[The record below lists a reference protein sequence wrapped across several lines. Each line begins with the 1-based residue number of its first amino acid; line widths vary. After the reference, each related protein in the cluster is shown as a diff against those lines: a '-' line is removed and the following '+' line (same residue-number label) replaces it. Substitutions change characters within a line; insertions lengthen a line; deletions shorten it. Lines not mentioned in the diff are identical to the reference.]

1 MQGLEEIAIIH
12 SIDDYQ
18 AALSLKEFLKL
29 NGFSYFTY
37 AYNEIY
43 DELNDLLKESNN
55 HFDLIVYIND
65 VSGKF
70 QKRFGHLTNYNI
82 NVNIAQEQ
90 LWKRSIRNGN
100 KKWQILD
107 SDVLKNIWSQILT
120 TVYADR
126 NVDINESMKLIGHI
140 INVYCKYDLLR
151 KLLNNT
157 ESWFTQ
163 IRIEQGV
170 EAYQNSLL
178 DLKKEWKEA
187 LNILEHP
194 PQTVAVRGK
203 IVGEEHFDYAVL
215 YCKRKINEI
224 CNLLNQSIEY
234 DSWTLLTEADKMHTK
249 YEDDFYMA
257 ENIIAQTAI
266 KSSEYKSLSILAI
279 RNCTQKCHVPAC
291 NSFHF
296 YRMGK
301 LYEKAN
307 KNVQAELSYEDAYRL
322 NPLNFRALYKIAMDS
337 LNEKYSEA
345 ARKEFESI
353 LRMLHIPLQ
362 DNKAMENIVK
372 KFPALEL
379 EYICKCCVL
388 LADIELHVE
397 KPDYGYYNYCLSMMD
412 VVVKNVKANQF
423 ICEMYWDHPDY
434 VEHLEK
440 RLTMNAIRKKVH
452 L

>member
-55 HFDLIVYIND
+55 HFDLIVYSND

-70 QKRFGHLTNYNI
+70 QEKFGHLTNYNI
-82 NVNIAQEQ
+82 NVNIAQET
-90 LWKRSIRNGN
+90 LWKIIRTNQN
-100 KKWQILD
+100 KKRQILD
-107 SDVLKNIWSQILT
+107 SVVLKNIWSQILT

-140 INVYCKYDLLR
+140 IDVYCEYDLLR

-163 IRIEQGV
+163 IRTEQGA

-194 PQTVAVRGK
+194 PQTVALREK

-307 KNVQAELSYEDAYRL
+307 KNVQAEQSYEDAYRL
-322 NPLNFRALYKIAMDS
+322 NPLNFRALYKIAVDS
-337 LNEKYSEA
+337 LNGKYSEA
-345 ARKEFESI
+345 ARRE
-353 LRMLHIPLQ
+353 L
-362 DNKAMENIVK
+362 ENILKILHVSLQK
-372 KFPALEL
+372 NLNSQRIIEKLPALEL
-379 EYICKCCVL
+379 EYICKCLIL
-388 LADIELHVE
+388 LFEIESQKENCNYEYCDYCIKQVE
-397 KPDYGYYNYCLSMMD
+397 YIEGMIKKNKFICSMYSDYPDYEKY
-412 VVVKNVKANQF
+412 
-423 ICEMYWDHPDY
+423 
-434 VEHLEK
+434 LEK
-440 RLTMNAIRKKVH
+440 RLSIKSIRKKVH